1 MRLPTLALFV
11 SLLPLTAL
19 AQEES
24 PAPKPQRPAD
34 HVVLISIDGLR
45 PEFYLDPAW
54 PAPTIQQMARE
65 GAHAQAVQTVFPSV
79 TYPSH
84 TTIVTGALPARHG
97 VVYNRPFEPEGQT
110 GRWFWEES
118 TIQVP
123 TLWDAVQ
130 EAGLESA
137 AISWPVSV
145 GAPIT
150 RNLPEVWSLE
160 RDAKEHQAIKDATTP
175 PELFEELE
183 REATG
188 KLAGRYSMSY
198 LGRDQLVGLMG
209 AYLLE
214 THKPALLALH
224 LVESDHFMH
233 ELGRDGEHVRRA
245 VAAADAAVSLVVEA
259 AERAGI
265 LERTAFV
272 ITGDHG
278 FVDTHAKISP
288 NVWLTQAGLMEAKP
302 DRGDWKATFHT
313 TGGAACLILR
323 DPEDAETLT
332 KVREVLESL
341 PGRVRAN
348 FRVLDEATLAS
359 RGTDPRVKLALSALP
374 GYSFSAGATGSG
386 MRVSGGGTHGY
397 FPDFPQIHTGFVG
410 WGAGF
415 RAGAVAPQLD
425 LADVAPAIAKLLK
438 LPFEAPDGQVPS
450 GLLKLR

>member
-1 MRLPTLALFV
+1 MRLPTLVLFGMLFAL
-11 SLLPLTAL
+11 PAL
-19 AQEES
+19 AQEE
-24 PAPKPQRPAD
+24 APKPKPKRPAD

-54 PAPTIQQMARE
+54 PAPTIQRMARE
-65 GAHAQAVQTVFPSV
+65 GAHAQAVRSVFPSV

-84 TTIVTGALPARHG
+84 TTIITGALPARHG
-97 VVYNRPFEPEGQT
+97 VLYNRPFEPEGQT
-110 GRWFWEES
+110 GRWFWEEE

-123 TLWDAVQ
+123 TLWDAVK

-150 RNLPEVWSLE
+150 WNLPEVWSLE
-160 RDAKEHQAIKDATTP
+160 RGAEPNKAIRDVTTP

-214 THKPALLALH
+214 SRKPGLLALH
-224 LVESDHFMH
+224 LAAPDHFMH
-233 ELGRDGEHVRRA
+233 EEGREGDLVRRA
-245 VAAADAAVSLVVEA
+245 VASADAAVSLVVEA

-278 FVDTHAKISP
+278 FVDTHTRISP
-288 NVWLTQAGLMEAKP
+288 NVWLTQAGLMEPKP

-332 KVREVLESL
+332 RVREVLAAL
-341 PGRVRAN
+341 PERVRAN
-348 FRVLDEATLAS
+348 FRVLDEPTLKS

-374 GYSFSAGATGSG
+374 GYSFSSHAKGTAL
-386 MRVSGGGTHGY
+386 RVSGGGTHGY

-415 RAGAVAPQLD
+415 REGAVAPSLD
-425 LADVAPAIAKLLK
+425 LADVAPAIARLLK
-438 LPFEAPDGQVPS
+438 LPFEAPDGQVPV
-450 GLLKLR
+450 GLLRR